1 MSFIDSDILFELYLQ
16 IISFKTV
23 SISQQEIISRAQVLL
38 QLATS
43 SLKQKL
49 TEMTL
54 TVSIARVNIFT
65 SFQLK
70 LASILNVLTSINISS
85 SSSSSTLSAEET
97 LVFMQV
103 IVNFT
108 SILQYQ
114 G

>member
-1 MSFIDSDILFELYLQ
+1 
-16 IISFKTV
+16 V
-23 SISQQEIISRAQVLL
+23 SISQQEIISKARVLL

-43 SLKQKL
+43 SLEQKL
-49 TEMTL
+49 TEVTM
-54 TVSIARVNIFT
+54 TVSIERVNIFT

-70 LASILNVLTSINISS
+70 LANILNVLTSVNISS
-85 SSSSSTLSAEET
+85 SPTSSTLSAEET

>member
-1 MSFIDSDILFELYLQ
+1 
-16 IISFKTV
+16 V
-23 SISQQEIISRAQVLL
+23 SISQQEIISKARVLL

-43 SLKQKL
+43 SLEQKL
-49 TEMTL
+49 TEVTL
-54 TVSIARVNIFT
+54 TVSIERVNIFT

-70 LASILNVLTSINISS
+70 LANILNVLTSVNMSS
-85 SSSSSTLSAEET
+85 SPTSSTLSAEET